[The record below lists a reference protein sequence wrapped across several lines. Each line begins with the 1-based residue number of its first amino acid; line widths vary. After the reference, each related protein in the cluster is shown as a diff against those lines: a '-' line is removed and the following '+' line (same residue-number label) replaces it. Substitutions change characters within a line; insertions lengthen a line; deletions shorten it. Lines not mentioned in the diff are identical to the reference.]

1 MIEETP
7 ESEVQINNDLIQ
19 QMAEALA
26 GEQSLNLQRG
36 DILVVN
42 CDEHGYE
49 LFNSLQMICEEKEVV
64 IKLADNGIGRVTKE
78 LHEVRDILANYRNG
92 NWINNNELEDFIQ
105 QMTDDIA
112 GVDLYQG
119 ANKMIALRGFPG
131 KIDYEAEGIPEE
143 IAKAYEIS
151 AKKNRAAREGKDNV
165 VIMMPTPREAQ
176 ELGMEYEDY
185 FRQFMEAGAKHNWV
199 EYYKAQKLL
208 IERLNQG
215 EELEIYQFDEEAPEG
230 WQEMNLKV
238 KLKKKIEGKDTWANS
253 TIRRNYPGGE
263 VFTGP
268 EIVNGHFCVHGLMD
282 FDGIL
287 LRGIK
292 FDIVDKQ
299 VDLDSLNILV
309 TEGEDKE
316 AILKKV
322 IEILS
327 LDPGASKIGEL
338 GIGTNNL
345 IVGPQI
351 NAVLREKKLGI
362 HLALGYSYS
371 EYNEKPYPDGSN
383 INIDNGNTSENHID
397 IATTH
402 NRGLLLKLD
411 GKVLMAGGVFYGEDE
426 KPDTRLAIISAIN
439 DSVGK

>member
-7 ESEVQINNDLIQ
+7 ESEAQINKNLIQ

-26 GEQSLNLQRG
+26 GDQSLNLQRG

-42 CDEHGYE
+42 CDEHGYK
-49 LFNSLQMICEEKEVV
+49 LFDSLQTICEEKEVV
-64 IKLADNGIGRVTKE
+64 IRLADNGIHRVTQE
-78 LHEVRDILANYRNG
+78 LQQVRDILANYRNG
-92 NWINNNELEDFIQ
+92 NWINDDELKDFIQ
-105 QMTDDIA
+105 QRTDYIA

-131 KIDYEAEGIPEE
+131 KVDYKEANIPKE
-143 IAKAYEIS
+143 IEDAYELS
-151 AKKNRAAREGKDNV
+151 ASKNRKVREGKDNV
-165 VIMMPTPREAQ
+165 VIMMPTPKEAE
-176 ELGMEYEDY
+176 ELGMDYDEYVKK
-185 FRQFMEAGAKHNWV
+185 FMEAGGNHDWV
-199 EYYKAQKLL
+199 EYYKAQQLL

-215 EELEIYQFDEEAPEG
+215 EEIEIYQFDEEAPEG

-238 KLKKKIEGKDTWANS
+238 KLKKKKEGKDTWANS

-268 EIVNGHFCVHGLMD
+268 EIVNGRFCVHGLMD

-292 FDIVDKQ
+292 FDIADNQ
-299 VDLDSLNILV
+299 VDLDSLDILV
-309 TEGEDKE
+309 KEGEDKE

-383 INIDNGNTSENHID
+383 INIDNGNISENHID

-411 GKVLMAGGVFYGEDE
+411 GKVLMADGVFYGEDE
-426 KPDTRLAIISAIN
+426 KPDTRLAIISAIYA
-439 DSVGK
+439 